1 VLLILLVV
9 FLAENTRNVKMRLI
23 IPEVR
28 APLFLALLIAAALG
42 ALTMVIMRWR
52 RGRRTNR

>member
-9 FLAENTRNVKMRLI
+9 FLAENTRSVKMRFI

-42 ALTMVIMRWR
+42 ALTMIIVRRR
-52 RGRRTNR
+52 RGRRNSP